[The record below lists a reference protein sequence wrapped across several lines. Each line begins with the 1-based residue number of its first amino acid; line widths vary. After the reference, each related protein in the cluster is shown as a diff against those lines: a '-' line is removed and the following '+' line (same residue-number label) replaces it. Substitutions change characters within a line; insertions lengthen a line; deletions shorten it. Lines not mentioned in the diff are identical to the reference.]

1 MLGRGNSRVITLPFW
16 WISMTDDNPQHSE
29 PVTERG
35 ENIRRALLEIP
46 ENRESLYEASSG
58 RVRLADSLRN
68 ALQHAA
74 TSTAPDATIAEAAD
88 LIEAAVRILEPGPHG
103 RGYHGSAEGSVGGV
117 PHGFTSHSPVTGPL
131 NAVAS
136 VVSLSSSATE
146 VVADVV
152 FGDAYEGPP
161 GHLHGGFVAAI
172 FDEVLGFAQALSG
185 APGMTGKL
193 EITYRSPTPL
203 HTPLRV
209 VGRFDR
215 VEGRK
220 IFTTGSIHAGDRL
233 CAEAKGLFISV
244 RPEKFGL
251 LDQMRE
257 EHQSRSTH

>member
-1 MLGRGNSRVITLPFW
+1 MLPFW
-16 WISMTDDNPQHSE
+16 WISMTDDASTHSE
-29 PVTERG
+29 LVTERG
-35 ENIRRALLEIP
+35 ETIRRALLEIP
-46 ENRESLYEASSG
+46 DNRDTLYEASSG
-58 RVRLADSLRN
+58 RVRLADSLRL

-74 TSTAPDATIAEAAD
+74 TSTAPDEVVARAAG
-88 LIEAAVRILEPGPHG
+88 LIEQAVKVLEPGPHG

-136 VVSLSSSATE
+136 VVMLSSSETE
-146 VVADVV
+146 IVADVT

-203 HTPLRV
+203 HTPLKV
-209 VGRFDR
+209 VGRFER
-215 VEGRK
+215 IEGRK
-220 IFTTGSIHAGDRL
+220 IFTTGTIHAGDRL

-251 LDQMRE
+251 LDQLRHE
-257 EHQSRSTH
+257 NQSRSAH

>member
-1 MLGRGNSRVITLPFW
+1 M
-16 WISMTDDNPQHSE
+16 
-29 PVTERG
+29 TERG

-46 ENRESLYEASSG
+46 ENRDTMYEAATG
-58 RVRLADSLRN
+58 RVRLADSLRQ

-74 TSTAPDATIAEAAD
+74 TSTAADDTVARAAD
-88 LIEAAVRILEPGPHG
+88 LIEEAVRILEPGPHG
-103 RGYHGSAEGSVGGV
+103 RDYHGSAEGSVGGV

-136 VVSLSSSATE
+136 IVSLSSTDTE
-146 VVADVV
+146 VVAEVV
-152 FGDAYEGPP
+152 YGDAYEGPP

-185 APGMTGKL
+185 APGMTGRL

-209 VGRFDR
+209 AGRFEK

-220 IFTTGSIHAGDRL
+220 IFTTGTIHVGDRL

-244 RPEKFGL
+244 RPERFGQ
-251 LDQMRE
+251 LDELRQE
-257 EHQSRSTH
+257 NQARSTD

>member
-1 MLGRGNSRVITLPFW
+1 
-16 WISMTDDNPQHSE
+16 MTDDATTPSE
-29 PVTERG
+29 AVNERG

-46 ENRESLYEASSG
+46 ENRDTLYESSTG
-58 RVRLADSLRN
+58 RVRLADALRR

-74 TSTAPDATIAEAAD
+74 TSTAPDDVVARAAD
-88 LIEAAVRILEPGPHG
+88 LIDRAVSILEPGPHG

-152 FGDAYEGPP
+152 YGDAYEGPP

-209 VGRFDR
+209 VGRFERID
-215 VEGRK
+215 GRK
-220 IFTTGSIHAGDRL
+220 IFTTGTIHAGDRL

-244 RPEKFGL
+244 RPERFGM
-251 LDQMRE
+251 LDQMRSE
-257 EHQSRSTH
+257 NQSRSTH

>member
-1 MLGRGNSRVITLPFW
+1 
-16 WISMTDDNPQHSE
+16 MTDDATTPSE
-29 PVTERG
+29 SVNERG

-46 ENRESLYEASSG
+46 ENRDTLYESSTG
-58 RVRLADSLRN
+58 RVRLADALRQ

-74 TSTAPDATIAEAAD
+74 TSTAPDDVVARAAD
-88 LIEAAVRILEPGPHG
+88 LIDQAVRVLEPGPHG

-136 VVSLSSSATE
+136 VVSLSSSETE

-152 FGDAYEGPP
+152 YGDAYEGPP

-209 VGRFDR
+209 VGRFERID
-215 VEGRK
+215 GRK
-220 IFTTGSIHAGDRL
+220 IFTTGTIHAGDRL

-244 RPEKFGL
+244 RPERFGM
-251 LDQMRE
+251 LDQMRAE
-257 EHQSRSTH
+257 NQSRTTH

>member
-1 MLGRGNSRVITLPFW
+1 
-16 WISMTDDNPQHSE
+16 MTDDATTPSE
-29 PVTERG
+29 AVNERG

-46 ENRESLYEASSG
+46 ENRDALYESSTG
-58 RVRLADSLRN
+58 RVRLADALRR

-74 TSTAPDATIAEAAD
+74 TSTAPDDVVARAAD
-88 LIEAAVRILEPGPHG
+88 LIDRAVSVLEPGPHG

-152 FGDAYEGPP
+152 YGDAYEGPP

-209 VGRFDR
+209 VGRFER
-215 VEGRK
+215 IEGRK
-220 IFTTGSIHAGDRL
+220 IFTTGTIHAGDRL

-244 RPEKFGL
+244 RPERFGM
-251 LDQMRE
+251 LDQMRSE
-257 EHQSRSTH
+257 NQSRSTH

>member
-1 MLGRGNSRVITLPFW
+1 
-16 WISMTDDNPQHSE
+16 MTDESAPSSRW
-29 PVTERG
+29 VSERG
-35 ENIRRALLEIP
+35 ENIRRALLQIP
-46 ENRESLYEASSG
+46 ENRDSLYEASSG
-58 RVRLADSLRN
+58 RVRLADSLRR

-74 TSTAPDATIAEAAD
+74 TSTAADDVVARAAD
-88 LIEAAVRILEPGPHG
+88 LIEQAVTILEPGPHG

-136 VVSLSSSATE
+136 VVTLSSSATE
-146 VVADVV
+146 VVAEVTY
-152 FGDAYEGPP
+152 GDAYEGPP

-215 VEGRK
+215 IDGRK
-220 IFTTGSIHAGDRL
+220 IFTSGTIHADGRL
-233 CAEAKGLFISV
+233 CAEATGLFISV

-251 LDQMRE
+251 LDQLRQE
-257 EHQSRSTH
+257 NQSRSTS

>member
-1 MLGRGNSRVITLPFW
+1 
-16 WISMTDDNPQHSE
+16 MTDDATTPSE
-29 PVTERG
+29 AVNERG

-46 ENRESLYEASSG
+46 ENRDTLYESSTG
-58 RVRLADSLRN
+58 RVRLADALRR

-74 TSTAPDATIAEAAD
+74 TSTAPDDVVARAAD
-88 LIEAAVRILEPGPHG
+88 LIDRAVSVLEPGPHG

-152 FGDAYEGPP
+152 YGDAYEGPP

-209 VGRFDR
+209 VGRFERID
-215 VEGRK
+215 GRK
-220 IFTTGSIHAGDRL
+220 IFTTGTIHAGDRL

-244 RPEKFGL
+244 RPERFGM
-251 LDQMRE
+251 LDQMRSE
-257 EHQSRSTH
+257 NQSRSTH

>member
-1 MLGRGNSRVITLPFW
+1 
-16 WISMTDDNPQHSE
+16 MTDQSPTNNDRM
-29 PVTERG
+29 TERG

-46 ENRESLYEASSG
+46 ENRDTMYEASMG
-58 RVRLADSLRN
+58 RVRLADSLRQ

-74 TSTAPDATIAEAAD
+74 TSTAPDHTVARAAE
-88 LIEAAVRILEPGPHG
+88 LIEEAVRILEPGPHG
-103 RGYHGSAEGSVGGV
+103 RGYHSSAEGSVGGV

-136 VVSLSSSATE
+136 IVSLSSTDTE
-146 VVADVV
+146 VVAEVV
-152 FGDAYEGPP
+152 YGDAYEGPP

-185 APGMTGKL
+185 APGMTGRL

-209 VGRFDR
+209 AGRFEKI
-215 VEGRK
+215 EGRK
-220 IFTTGSIHAGDRL
+220 IFTTGTIHAGDRL

-244 RPEKFGL
+244 RPERFGQ
-251 LDQMRE
+251 LDELRH
-257 EHQSRSTH
+257 EHQARSTD

>member
-1 MLGRGNSRVITLPFW
+1 
-16 WISMTDDNPQHSE
+16 MTDDATTPSE
-29 PVTERG
+29 AVNERG

-46 ENRESLYEASSG
+46 ENRDTLYESSTG
-58 RVRLADSLRN
+58 RVRLADALRR

-74 TSTAPDATIAEAAD
+74 TSTAPDDVVARAAD
-88 LIEAAVRILEPGPHG
+88 LIDRAVNVLEPGPHG

-152 FGDAYEGPP
+152 YGDAYEGPP

-209 VGRFDR
+209 VGRFERID
-215 VEGRK
+215 GRK
-220 IFTTGSIHAGDRL
+220 IFTTGTIHAGDRL

-244 RPEKFGL
+244 RPERFGM
-251 LDQMRE
+251 LDQMRSE
-257 EHQSRSTH
+257 NQSRSTH

>member
-1 MLGRGNSRVITLPFW
+1 
-16 WISMTDDNPQHSE
+16 MTDESPNPSL
-29 PVTERG
+29 PMSERG

-46 ENRESLYEASSG
+46 ENRETLYEASTG
-58 RVRLADSLRN
+58 RVRLADGLRR
-68 ALQHAA
+68 ALQFSA
-74 TSTAPDATIAEAAD
+74 TSVAPDDTMARAAD
-88 LIEAAVRILEPGPHG
+88 LIDEAVRILAPGPHG

-131 NAVAS
+131 NAIAS
-136 VVSLSSSATE
+136 VVSLSSSDSE
-146 VVADVV
+146 VVAEVV
-152 FGDAYEGPP
+152 YGDAYEGPP

-203 HTPLRV
+203 HTTLRV

-220 IFTTGSIHAGDRL
+220 IFTSGTIHAGDRL
-233 CAEAKGLFISV
+233 CAEARGLFISV
-244 RPEKFGL
+244 RPERFGQ
-251 LDQMRE
+251 LDQMRQD
-257 EHQSRSTH
+257 HQERSTH

>member
-1 MLGRGNSRVITLPFW
+1 
-16 WISMTDDNPQHSE
+16 MTDESATSSRR
-29 PVTERG
+29 VSERG

-46 ENRESLYEASSG
+46 ENRDTLYESSTG
-58 RVRLADSLRN
+58 RVRLADALRR

-74 TSTAPDATIAEAAD
+74 TSTATDDVVARAAD
-88 LIEAAVRILEPGPHG
+88 LIEEAVAILEPGPHG

-136 VVSLSSSATE
+136 VVSLSSSTTE
-146 VVADVV
+146 VVAEVV
-152 FGDAYEGPP
+152 YGDAYEGPP

-215 VEGRK
+215 IDGRK
-220 IFTTGSIHAGDRL
+220 IFTSGTIHAEGRL
-233 CAEAKGLFISV
+233 CAEATGLFISV

-251 LDQMRE
+251 LDQLRQE
-257 EHQSRSTH
+257 NQSRPTA